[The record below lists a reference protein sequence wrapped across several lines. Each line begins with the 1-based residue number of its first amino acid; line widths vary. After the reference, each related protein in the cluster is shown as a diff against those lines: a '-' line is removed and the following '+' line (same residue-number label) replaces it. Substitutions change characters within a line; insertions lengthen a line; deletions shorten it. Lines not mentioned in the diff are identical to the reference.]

1 MLGLLSANAWHAT
14 CSPSTESQ
22 GVENRSVGC
31 QTVNKIFFPTN
42 PGLGLLLV
50 LWVCAFACILVC
62 VESILK
68 KSCLSVLFLLP
79 IMFLKWA
86 KEGYA
91 KQGIYD
97 LLQRKGQP
105 GGCLMILEDNGLL
118 EISGLAKIPV
128 ENEAETL
135 KLYFE
140 GEKLRSYSNHTL
152 NQVGTLS
159 EMRLLSLVAFGTE

>member
-1 MLGLLSANAWHAT
+1 M
-14 CSPSTESQ
+14 
-22 GVENRSVGC
+22 EN
-31 QTVNKIFFPTN
+31 
-42 PGLGLLLV
+42 
-50 LWVCAFACILVC
+50 
-62 VESILK
+62 ILK
-68 KSCLSVLFLLP
+68 KSCLSVLFL
-79 IMFLKWA
+79 KWT
-86 KEGYA
+86 KGGYA

-97 LLQRKGQP
+97 LLQRKGEP

-118 EISGLAKIPV
+118 EIPGLAKIPV

-159 EMRLLSLVAFGTE
+159 EMRLLSLVAFRTE

>member
-1 MLGLLSANAWHAT
+1 
-14 CSPSTESQ
+14 
-22 GVENRSVGC
+22 
-31 QTVNKIFFPTN
+31 
-42 PGLGLLLV
+42 
-50 LWVCAFACILVC
+50 
-62 VESILK
+62 
-68 KSCLSVLFLLP
+68 VLFL
-79 IMFLKWA
+79 KWT
-86 KEGYA
+86 KGGYA

-97 LLQRKGQP
+97 LLQRKGEP

-118 EISGLAKIPV
+118 EIPGLAKIPV

-159 EMRLLSLVAFGTE
+159 EMRLLSLVAFRTE

>member
-1 MLGLLSANAWHAT
+1 LSANAWYAT

-22 GVENRSVGC
+22 GVERRSVGC
-31 QTVNKIFFPTN
+31 QTVNKIFFSDQPWAWSVV
-42 PGLGLLLV
+42 GFVGM
-50 LWVCAFACILVC
+50 CFACILVC

-68 KSCLSVLFLLP
+68 KSWLSVLFLPP
-79 IMFLKWA
+79 IMFLKGA
-86 KEGYA
+86 KGGYA

-97 LLQRKGQP
+97 LLQRKGEP

-118 EISGLAKIPV
+118 EIPGLAKIPV

>member
-1 MLGLLSANAWHAT
+1 MHGMQLAHPQQKVKVLRREVLDVKQWTRFFFQPTLGL
-14 CSPSTESQ
+14 
-22 GVENRSVGC
+22 
-31 QTVNKIFFPTN
+31 
-42 PGLGLLLV
+42 
-50 LWVCAFACILVC
+50 VCCWFCGSHAFACILVC

-86 KEGYA
+86 KKGYA

-97 LLQRKGQP
+97 LLQRKGEP

-118 EISGLAKIPV
+118 EIPGLAKIPV

-159 EMRLLSLVAFGTE
+159 EMRLLSLVAFRTE